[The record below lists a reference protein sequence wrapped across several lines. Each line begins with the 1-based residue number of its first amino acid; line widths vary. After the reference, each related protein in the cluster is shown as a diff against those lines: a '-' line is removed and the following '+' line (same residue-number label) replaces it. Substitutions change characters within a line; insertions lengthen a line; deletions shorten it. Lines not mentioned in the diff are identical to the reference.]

1 MPHGVT
7 LNPTFGK
14 HSGKNNNGSHK
25 QTMTARS
32 RIARLS
38 MIIALLA
45 PSGPAVSQ
53 VVPGAAPRP
62 EVLEIPGAPATP
74 RSGIDIRLPGPAGAA
89 VSLPPSVTARL
100 FRITGLT
107 QIPIDDA
114 NLVLAPWVG
123 RSLTPNELLAAV
135 EALSAFLRER
145 DLPIAQALIPPQ
157 DFRNGIVE
165 ITVLEG
171 RLGQLRMDTAADL
184 RVRASV
190 VERFTKSLRSG
201 EPVRGDNLEQSLL
214 LLNDLPGI
222 RVEAALTAGAQ
233 AGSADL
239 LVKVE
244 NDGHPLSAILT
255 LDNAGLRATGEYR
268 TDLNLRWR
276 SPLGLGDLLAL
287 RLLASHTGGQ
297 KLSSLTYGLP
307 VNDQGTRLGLRV
319 SEQDYRLGRE
329 FAPLLAHGRQR
340 ALSLLVSHPLLR
352 RATRNIYLS
361 AAYSEL
367 NFSDRQDAVGAESDS
382 RQRIASLGITAD
394 FRDGFAGGGVSV
406 LQAQAYAGNTSLRT
420 PVLAALDDAP
430 GGLGVAGR
438 YTVWRLRA
446 QRVQAIDAQSSLTAS
461 VVAQTASRNLDA
473 GSELAIG
480 GPDAVRAYPAGELFA
495 DQGHITHLD
504 YRRTLRIFDNAPT
517 TISLFHDYARV
528 EVNRSPLPTD
538 TSNKRSYGGF
548 GLGLVQPIGSNVTLQ
563 TSIAWRTTAQPLSEP
578 DRRPRVWVALAA
590 RI

>member
-1 MPHGVT
+1 M
-7 LNPTFGK
+7 LGK
-14 HSGKNNNGSHK
+14 HSGKNNNGSHR

-32 RIARLS
+32 RIARLN

-45 PSGPAVSQ
+45 PSGPAGSQ
-53 VVPGAAPRP
+53 VAPGAAPRP

-89 VSLPPSVTARL
+89 VSLPPSITARL

-123 RSLTPNELLAAV
+123 RNLTPNELLAAV
-135 EALSAFLRER
+135 EALSAFLREH
-145 DLPIAQALIPPQ
+145 DLPIAQALIPAQ
-157 DFRNGIVE
+157 DFRNGIIE

-190 VERFTKSLRSG
+190 IERFTKSLQPG

-222 RVEAALTAGAQ
+222 RIDAALTAGAQ

-244 NDGHPLSAILT
+244 NDGPPLSANLT

-307 VNDQGTRLGLRV
+307 VNDQGTRLGLRI

-329 FAPLLAHGRQR
+329 FAPLLAYGRQR

-352 RATRNIYLS
+352 RATHNIYLS

-420 PVLAALDDAP
+420 PILAALDDAP

-446 QRVQAIDAQSSLTAS
+446 QRVQAIDTRSSLTLS

-504 YRRTLRIFDNAPT
+504 YRRTLSFFDNAPT

-528 EVNRSPLPTD
+528 EVNRNPLPTD

-548 GLGLVQPIGSNVTLQ
+548 GLGLVQPIGSNITLQ
-563 TSIAWRTTAQPLSEP
+563 ASIAWRTTAQPLSEP